1 MIEKQGAALASSR
14 SRDATVEV
22 SVIAPVYNE
31 EGNLIPLHQRLT
43 QALEPLARSFEII
56 YVDDGSRDQSF
67 AELASIAVQDQRA
80 RVIQL
85 RRNFGQT
92 AAISAGIDHARGRV
106 LVFIDAD
113 LQNDPA
119 DIPRL
124 LALIDDGYDVVS
136 GWRKDRQD
144 AAVSRK
150 LPSHVANWL
159 ISRVTGVHL
168 HDYGCTLK
176 AYRADLLEHLN
187 LYGEMHRFIPAYLAQ
202 VGARVVELPVNHAPR
217 IRGSSKYGITRTGKV
232 ILDLLTV
239 KFLGSFATKP
249 IHVFGGGGLLLI
261 LLSFVVGLAMVW
273 QKFSLGV
280 SMIQT
285 PLLLLAAMLFLMGFQ
300 SILVGLI
307 CEMVMRTY
315 HESQG
320 KRTYVVRR
328 VLNAS
333 TRESGR

>member
-1 MIEKQGAALASSR
+1 MFVAERAR
-14 SRDATVEV
+14 YRDEVDQPTIDV

-31 EGNLIPLHQRLT
+31 EGNLLPLHQRLVG
-43 QALEPLARSFEII
+43 ALEPLQCSFEIV

-67 AELASIAVQDQRA
+67 AELAAVAAADERA
-80 RVIQL
+80 RVVQL
-85 RRNFGQT
+85 QRNFGQT
-92 AAISAGIDHARGRV
+92 AAIAAGVDHARGAV

-124 LALIDDGYDVVS
+124 LALIDEGYDVVS
-136 GWRKDRQD
+136 GWRKNRQD

-150 LPSHVANWL
+150 LPSHFANGL

-176 AYRADLLEHLN
+176 AYRAELLEQVN

-202 VGARVVELPVNHAPR
+202 VGARIAELPVNHAPR
-217 IRGSSKYGITRTGKV
+217 VRGKSKYGIMRTGKV

-249 IHVFGGGGLLLI
+249 IYVFGGGG
-261 LLSFVVGLAMVW
+261 
-273 QKFSLGV
+273 
-280 SMIQT
+280 
-285 PLLLLAAMLFLMGFQ
+285 ML
-300 SILVGLI
+300 
-307 CEMVMRTY
+307 C
-315 HESQG
+315 
-320 KRTYVVRR
+320 
-328 VLNAS
+328 
-333 TRESGR
+333 

>member
-1 MIEKQGAALASSR
+1 VIAKRDAALASPR
-14 SRDATVEV
+14 SREAIVDV

-31 EGNLIPLHQRLT
+31 EGNLTPLHQRLI
-43 QALEPLARSFEII
+43 QALEPLARSFEVI

-67 AELASIAVQDQRA
+67 AELASIAAQDQRA

-92 AAISAGIDHARGRV
+92 AAISAGIDHARGAI

-124 LALIDDGYDVVS
+124 LDLIDDGYDVVS

-261 LLSFVVGLAMVW
+261 LLSFLVGLAMVW
-273 QKFSLGV
+273 QKLTLGV

-300 SILVGLI
+300 SILMGLI

>member
-1 MIEKQGAALASSR
+1 MITNGRARNR
-14 SRDATVEV
+14 SEATGEAVDV

-31 EGNLIPLHQRLT
+31 EGNLAPLHEKLT
-43 QALEPLARSFEII
+43 QVLESLGRSFEIV

-67 AELASIAVQDQRA
+67 AELAAIAAADQRA
-80 RVIQL
+80 RVVQL

-92 AAISAGIDHARGRV
+92 AAIAAGIDHARGAV
-106 LVFIDAD
+106 FVFIDAD

-124 LALIDDGYDVVS
+124 LALIDEGYDVVS
-136 GWRKDRQD
+136 GWRKNRQD
-144 AAVSRK
+144 AAISRK
-150 LPSHVANWL
+150 LPSHIANGL

-176 AYRADLLEHLN
+176 AYRAELLDHVN

-202 VGARVVELPVNHAPR
+202 VGARVTELPVNHLPR
-217 IRGSSKYGITRTGKV
+217 VRGKSKYGIMRTGKV

-249 IHVFGGGGLLLI
+249 IYVFGGGGLLLI
-261 LLSFVVGLAMVW
+261 LLSFLVGIAMVW
-273 QKFSLGV
+273 QKLALGV

-285 PLLLLAAMLFLMGFQ
+285 PLLLLAAILFLMGFQ
-300 SILVGLI
+300 TILMGLL
-307 CEMVMRTY
+307 CELLMRTY

-320 KRTYVVRR
+320 KRTYVVRQ
-328 VLNAS
+328 VLNYS
-333 TRESGR
+333 TAQGRT

>member
-1 MIEKQGAALASSR
+1 MEL
-14 SRDATVEV
+14 

-31 EGNLIPLHQRLT
+31 EGNLFPLHQRLI
-43 QALEPLARSFEII
+43 QALVPLDRSFEII
-56 YVDDGSRDQSF
+56 YVDDGSSDQSF
-67 AELASIAVQDQRA
+67 AELALIAAGDQRA

-92 AAISAGIDHARGRV
+92 AAISAGVDQACGRII
-106 LVFIDAD
+106 VFIDAD
-113 LQNDPA
+113 LQNDPT

-136 GWRKDRQD
+136 GWRKNRQD
-144 AAVSRK
+144 AAISRK
-150 LPSHVANWL
+150 LPSHLANGL
-159 ISRVTGVHL
+159 ISRVTGVYL

-202 VGARVVELPVNHAPR
+202 LGARVAELPVNHAPR
-217 IRGSSKYGITRTGKV
+217 VRGKSKYGIMRTGKV

-249 IHVFGGGGLLLI
+249 IYVFGGGGLLLFA
-261 LLSFVVGLAMVW
+261 LSFLVGLAMIW
-273 QKFSLGV
+273 QKVELGV

-285 PLLLLAAMLFLMGFQ
+285 PLLLLAAIFFLMGFQ
-300 SILVGLI
+300 SILMGLI

-320 KRTYVVRR
+320 KRTYVIRR
-328 VLNAS
+328 VLNQPRS
-333 TRESGR
+333 ERVR